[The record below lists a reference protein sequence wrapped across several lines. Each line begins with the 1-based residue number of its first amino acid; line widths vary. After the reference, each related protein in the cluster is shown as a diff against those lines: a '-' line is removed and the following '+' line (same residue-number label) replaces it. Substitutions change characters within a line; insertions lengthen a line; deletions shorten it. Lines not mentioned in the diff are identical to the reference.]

1 MKFELPKLPYDFNA
15 LEPVID
21 EKTMKLHHGKH
32 HQAYVTNLNE
42 ALEKHPE
49 LPKQTIEELLLNLED
64 LPEDI
69 QTIVRNN
76 GGGHF
81 NHSLFWNTLMPVINY
96 QPPSEDLMDMFERD
110 FGGFDAFKE
119 QFSEVAKK
127 QFGSGWAWL
136 IVDKDGKLKVIA
148 TPNQDSPLA
157 EGKPILGLDVWEHA
171 YYLNYLNRRPDYIKS
186 FFSIINWQYVES
198 IAKETKEEELN
209 NKF

>member
-1 MKFELPKLPYDFNA
+1 MKFTLPKLPYDFDA

-21 EKTMKLHHGKH
+21 AKTMEIHHGKH
-32 HQAYVTNLNE
+32 HKSYVDNLNE
-42 ALEKHPE
+42 VVAKLPE
-49 LPKQTIEELLLNLED
+49 QSIEELLLNLED

-69 QTIVRNN
+69 QITVRNN

-119 QFSEVAKK
+119 QFSEAAKK

-136 IVDKDGKLKVIA
+136 IVDKDGKLKVMA

-186 FFSIINWQYVES
+186 FFSIINWQFVES